1 MRYTF
6 ACAYIMEGKG
16 ICFFDSSLCWK
27 LIPACSCFLCG
38 LSWLDFTR
46 NTEDNGLIGI
56 IPIEVG
62 GLPYLQVLSLRNN
75 ELKGGLP
82 VSLADRDYSQLVSGF
97 YGIDSRLQVV
107 DMSRNQLS
115 GELVGLHKLL
125 YIEELNISHNFFHG
139 PLFEVVGPTSDSQ
152 FVKNRYLKVLDVSN
166 CSFSG
171 AIEAGSLLL
180 HSIETLRFDDNDF
193 VGSLPLEDF
202 SSLLSL
208 SVLSGSGNQLSGTF
222 PWSSLSGA
230 PLTRVGMA
238 NNKFSSIFLPAS
250 SSTLSLSTSSS
261 SSSSSFLNPS
271 LPATLEYIDFS
282 GNLVVSNASIPE
294 SIGLQLSQL
303 KGLRLASNQLTG
315 TLPSTLGNLM
325 LLETLD
331 VSNNRLES
339 SLPTELAKCESL
351 EALLLNDNLFSG
363 SVPEEYSHISSLR
376 EYCKSNIC
384 VRPNL
389 RILERLSKVLFFLYC
404 FA

>member
-1 MRYTF
+1 VLE
-6 ACAYIMEGKG
+6 AHPC
-16 ICFFDSSLCWK
+16 L
-27 LIPACSCFLCG
+27 LFLCLICL
-38 LSWLDFTR
+38 LSWLEFTR
-46 NTEDNGLIGI
+46 ETDDNGLIGI

-62 GLPYLQVLSLRNN
+62 VLPFLQVLSLRNN

-82 VSLADRDYSQLVSGF
+82 VSVGDLDYSQRLSGSPD
-97 YGIDSRLQVV
+97 IDSRLQVL

-115 GELVGLHKLL
+115 GELVGLQKLL

-139 PLFEVVGPTSDSQ
+139 PLLEVVGPTSESQ
-152 FVKNRYLKVLDVSN
+152 FVTNRHLKVLDVSN

-171 AIEAGSLLL
+171 AIEAGSLQVLRSL
-180 HSIETLRFDDNDF
+180 ETLRFDDNAF

-202 SSLLSL
+202 SLLVSL
-208 SVLSGSGNQLSGTF
+208 SVLSGNGNQLSGTF

-230 PLTRVGMA
+230 PLTRVEMA

-250 SSTLSLSTSSS
+250 SSI
-261 SSSSSFLNPS
+261 SSSSSFLDPS
-271 LPATLEYIDFS
+271 LPSTLEYIDFS
-282 GNLVVSNASIPE
+282 GNLVVSNASIPV

-331 VSNNRLES
+331 VSDNRLES

-351 EALLLNDNLFSG
+351 EALFLNDNLFSG
-363 SVPEEYSHISSLR
+363 SVPEEYSQISSLR
-376 EYCKSNIC
+376 EYNK
-384 VRPNL
+384 
-389 RILERLSKVLFFLYC
+389 
-404 FA
+404 